1 MHLFL
6 HLLSLGFLYLC
17 FFLDVMCETDLY
29 CLQEGWEKKEI
40 HNKVF
45 NQLTSDLLA
54 HDEYNQN
61 EGYVLSWSEVHLK
74 LEIESFD
81 PPKFKTNNKSNGA
94 SGQFLISSMP
104 FSMGED
110 LTRSELE
117 VLAKCFT

>member
-1 MHLFL
+1 
-6 HLLSLGFLYLC
+6 
-17 FFLDVMCETDLY
+17 MCETDLY
-29 CLQEGWEKKEI
+29 CLQESWEKEEI

-45 NQLTSDLLA
+45 NQMTSDLLA

-81 PPKFKTNNKSNGA
+81 PPKFKTNNKSNDA

>member
-29 CLQEGWEKKEI
+29 CLQESWEKDEI

-61 EGYVLSWSEVHLK
+61 EGYVLSWSKVHLK

-94 SGQFLISSMP
+94 SGQF
-104 FSMGED
+104 
-110 LTRSELE
+110 
-117 VLAKCFT
+117 